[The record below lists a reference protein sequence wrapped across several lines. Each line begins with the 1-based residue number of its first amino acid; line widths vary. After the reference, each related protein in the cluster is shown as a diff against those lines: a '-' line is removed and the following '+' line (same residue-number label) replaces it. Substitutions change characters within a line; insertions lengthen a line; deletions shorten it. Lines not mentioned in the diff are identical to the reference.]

1 MIRPATMVTAVA
13 TVVIWAAALLLRL
26 IAGAGSDLI
35 DFALV
40 FAFGSTA
47 ALWLAWAFQS
57 LDALNK
63 ASQQGKAKREA
74 PEDDTRL
81 ALLLQML
88 DEDEREALKQ
98 RLRDELS
105 ADGEAIALDD
115 LLDDRPAR
123 RAAE

>member
-1 MIRPATMVTAVA
+1 MVTAVA

-105 ADGEAIALDD
+105 ADGEAIALGD

>member
-1 MIRPATMVTAVA
+1 AATA
-13 TVVIWAAALLLRL
+13 VIWAAALLLRL
-26 IAGAGSDLI
+26 VAGAGSDLV

-47 ALWLAWAFQS
+47 ALWMAWAFQN

-63 ASQQGKAKREA
+63 ASQQGKAKRGASNE
-74 PEDDTRL
+74 DTRL

-88 DEDEREALKQ
+88 DEDDRQALKQ
-98 RLRDELS
+98 RLQDELG
-105 ADGEAIALDD
+105 ADGETVALDD

-123 RAAE
+123 HAAE